1 MNKCISKAREELGKG
16 LITLAN
22 MLLVLFLLNTY
33 LQKENINYWII
44 FLSVYGIGAIYFI
57 GYNLIKE
64 NCDE

>member
-33 LQKENINYWII
+33 LQKENINYWVVFGAI
-44 FLSVYGIGAIYFI
+44 YGIGSVYLIA
-57 GYNLIKE
+57 YNLIKE
-64 NCDE
+64 NCYE

>member
-1 MNKCISKAREELGKG
+1 MNKCLGKAREELGKG

-33 LQKENINYWII
+33 LQKDIINYWVVFGSIYAI
-44 FLSVYGIGAIYFI
+44 WGVYFL

-64 NCDE
+64 NCNE